1 MFRNNHDA
9 EGVWRGFDDGAVTF
23 ELPGEPYM
31 VNGEEAQP
39 IEEVTDANPY
49 AWTTPASGVAE
60 SIDSDTGTGIILTG
74 NLDILE
80 QRFVKLA
87 SGDIVGKLTNKT
99 PKVGM
104 VTVTLKLILE
114 GFHYQFNYN
123 IYLNNPN

>member
-1 MFRNNHDA
+1 
-9 EGVWRGFDDGAVTF
+9 
-23 ELPGEPYM
+23 M
-31 VNGEEAQP
+31 VNGAEAQP
-39 IEEVTDANPY
+39 IEVTDANPY
-49 AWTTPASGVAE
+49 AWTTPATGVAE

-74 NLDILE
+74 DLDIFE